1 MTRLSKGSNDLGM
14 DRKGSLATAER
25 KNLLSQPDLGYAGGG
40 FGLTDEELH
49 AVTGGES
56 KPKGGLAGG

>member
-1 MTRLSKGSNDLGM
+1 MTKFSARPNDVGI
-14 DRKGSLATAER
+14 DRKANLATAQR
-25 KNLLSQPDLGYAGGG
+25 QGLLSEPDLGGG

-49 AVTGGES
+49 AVSGGES